1 MDVSRAI
8 KANTVFLII
17 QLIAVIC
24 DIVIAFFTETGTYF
38 ILMIII
44 GIAYVLYN
52 GIVQSRFMQR
62 VAYNQYNDVLQRLP
76 YVFTDIRVYRAAKR
90 RGDKETVKVLRQG
103 NISSALMILNVAAI
117 LAITFVLHPES
128 IG

>member
-1 MDVSRAI
+1 MFYITALFSHDLC
-8 KANTVFLII
+8 KGLHII
-17 QLIAVIC
+17 NIMMFC
-24 DIVIAFFTETGTYF
+24 KGCRMF
-38 ILMIII
+38 
-44 GIAYVLYN
+44 
-52 GIVQSRFMQR
+52 
-62 VAYNQYNDVLQRLP
+62 
-76 YVFTDIRVYRAAKR
+76 FTDIRVYRAAKR

>member
-1 MDVSRAI
+1 M
-8 KANTVFLII
+8 F
-17 QLIAVIC
+17 
-24 DIVIAFFTETGTYF
+24 
-38 ILMIII
+38 
-44 GIAYVLYN
+44 
-52 GIVQSRFMQR
+52 
-62 VAYNQYNDVLQRLP
+62 
-76 YVFTDIRVYRAAKR
+76 FTDIRVYRAAKR